1 MKPKIDNRSNNQ
13 YVGIQYV
20 SSGKGLVI
28 DSKIFVIPYM
38 SCQTWTVLPDPNQ
51 SYLTLSC
58 GMCKVCRQEKRL
70 FIQTVCSFLCMLVS
84 TLYVNYCNLLKM
96 CCENKCLFQFKLLSS
111 VFNVSF
117 HTLCTNAQLNLT
129 CSLQVLMKDLLSV
142 TLFSSKCQTL
152 ICILKAT

>member
-1 MKPKIDNRSNNQ
+1 MTADADNGGMKPKIDNRSNNQ

-58 GMCKVCRQEKRL
+58 GMCKVCRQKTCFYTNRV
-70 FIQTVCSFLCMLVS
+70 FIFVYVSFYFVC
-84 TLYVNYCNLLKM
+84 
-96 CCENKCLFQFKLLSS
+96 KLL
-111 VFNVSF
+111 
-117 HTLCTNAQLNLT
+117 
-129 CSLQVLMKDLLSV
+129 
-142 TLFSSKCQTL
+142 
-152 ICILKAT
+152 